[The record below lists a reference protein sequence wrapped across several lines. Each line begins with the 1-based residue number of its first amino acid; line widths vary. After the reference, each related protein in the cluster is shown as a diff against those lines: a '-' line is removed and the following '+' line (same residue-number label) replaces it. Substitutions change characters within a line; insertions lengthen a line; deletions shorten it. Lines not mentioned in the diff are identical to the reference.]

1 MFKSTISLAIVF
13 VSVTNFALADGDDLF
28 SSVRTKT
35 VFESSTGPASATNP
49 TNLLAKRITEA
60 AELRELLK
68 SAGFDA
74 KVAGS
79 RSATAQKDLDPWEFP
94 VLAAISEDEDHITIM
109 LGLQTV
115 EDSTQLS
122 ADTLLKMMH
131 ANQQEAPAVFGYSK
145 TRKRTEL
152 YCVLRNNGVTGRIL
166 RDEINRMATVAKRHE
181 AVWNHSEAPSTA
193 QQPAPT
199 TPPAEKTLVAN
210 TTSLVGKWSA
220 ARSATEAFA
229 IAFSA
234 DGQFNLVFV
243 NNGKQTKSSGSFA
256 IASGVLTMTGTDGM
270 KLSGTIQMTSA
281 TTFTFTPD
289 KAKAL
294 AFTKA

>member
-13 VSVTNFALADGDDLF
+13 VSVTSVAFADGDDLF
-28 SSVRTKT
+28 SSVRTKS
-35 VFESSTGPASATNP
+35 VFESSPGPSSATNP
-49 TNLLAKRITEA
+49 ANLLAKRITKA

-68 SAGFDA
+68 SAGFDG

-79 RSATAQKDLDPWEFP
+79 RSAAAQKDLNPWEFP

-109 LGLQTV
+109 LGLQTI
-115 EDSTQLS
+115 EDSSQLS
-122 ADTLLKMMH
+122 ADTLLKMMQV
-131 ANQQEAPAVFGYSK
+131 NQQEAPAVFGYSK
-145 TRKRTEL
+145 IRKRTEL

-181 AVWNHSEAPSTA
+181 AIWDHSEAPSTT
-193 QQPAPT
+193 QQQAPT

-210 TTSLVGKWSA
+210 ATSLVGKWSA

-243 NNGKQTKSSGSFA
+243 NNGKQTKSSGNFA
-256 IASGVLTMTGTDGM
+256 IVSGVLTMTGTDGM
-270 KLSGTIQMTSA
+270 KLFGTIKMTSA

-289 KAKAL
+289 KTKAL